1 MTKKGIAHYKINDDF
16 SGYMLIKEVTK
27 GIASNGKPFLTL
39 IFRDKTGEID
49 AKLWGAT
56 AEDEKTYQAERI
68 VQLTGTIN
76 EFRGRAQFKI
86 KTIRLAR
93 PEDAVSV
100 SDFLET
106 APISEEAMRELMTEF
121 IFEMKNP
128 NIQRIVRQF
137 VQKYDKEL
145 YVYPAASKNHHAYVS
160 GLAHHIISMLKLAK
174 QLASLYPSLNKDLLY
189 AGIILHDIGKIHE
202 LSGAISTTY
211 TLEGTLLGHITIMV
225 SEIKEVAEEL
235 KIDGEEVLILQHLV
249 LSHHGKAEWGSPKA
263 PMVKEAEILHFIDI
277 IDAKM
282 NMLDRALEN
291 VSPGE
296 FTERLFAMEN
306 RSFYKPS
313 FEK

>member
-1 MTKKGIAHYKINDDF
+1 MIKKGIAQYKINDAF

-56 AEDEKTYQAERI
+56 PEDEKMYQAERV

-76 EFRGRAQFKI
+76 EFRGRAQLRI
-86 KTIRLAR
+86 KTIRLAK
-93 PEDAVSV
+93 PEEGIRI

-106 APISEEAMRELMTEF
+106 APISEEALRELMTEF
-121 IFEMKNP
+121 IFEMENP
-128 NIQRIVRQF
+128 NIQRIVRLF
-137 VQKYDKEL
+137 VQKYEKEL

-160 GLAHHIISMLKLAK
+160 GLAHHIISMLKIAKELAN
-174 QLASLYPSLNKDLLY
+174 LYPSLNKDLLY

-225 SEIKEVAEEL
+225 SEIKEVADEL

-291 VSPGE
+291 VEPGE
-296 FTERLFAMEN
+296 FTERLFAMDN
-306 RSFYKPS
+306 RSFYKPRFDS
-313 FEK
+313 